1 MANGKQHTNWREP
14 DKMLRCAQLDSA
26 KVARPPRAP
35 YFCGLIRAA
44 LPLLPPVPTSPFFWL
59 LLACVL
65 VQLFYAAY
73 FFWPFARRASEAP
86 ASAPGPDTDTQ
97 PVSVVVCARNELDNL
112 RRLLP
117 LLLQQDYP
125 AGFEIVLI
133 DDRSHDDTYLYAQQL
148 AQYYPDKIRLVT
160 VTSTPDSFAPKK
172 YALTLGIKAT
182 RHARLLFTDADCI
195 PATNQWLRLL
205 QRGFSQGSG
214 AEVVLGFS
222 AYVEAPG
229 FLNQLIRFE
238 TLLTA
243 AQYLSFAWRGWA
255 YMGVGRNLAYTRA
268 CFTATKGFASHIRQ
282 LSGDDDL
289 LVQDAVRQRQR
300 VAVVADASA
309 HTLSEPAATWRAWWR
324 QKRRHLSAGRA
335 YRLADRLRV
344 GTFVAANMLF
354 YLATIVLL
362 FSPNYW
368 VPLAVVCT
376 FRTLIVSA
384 VYFRLSRRLLQPVTV
399 GLLPVLDVVYFIQY
413 LALGI
418 SLSLNRTLRWK

>member
-1 MANGKQHTNWREP
+1 
-14 DKMLRCAQLDSA
+14 MLRCAQHDSA
-26 KVARPPRAP
+26 KVACLPRAP
-35 YFCGLIRAA
+35 YFCRLISRRC
-44 LPLLPPVPTSPFFWL
+44 PLLPFVPTSPFFWL

-65 VQLFYAAY
+65 VQLVYAAY
-73 FFWPFARRASEAP
+73 FFWPFAGRPAEAP
-86 ASAPGPDTDTQ
+86 ADAPGPDTE
-97 PVSVVVCARNELDNL
+97 PVSIVVCARNELDNL

-148 AQYYPDKIRLVT
+148 AQYYPGIVRLVT
-160 VTSTPDSFAPKK
+160 IDRTPDGFAPKK

-195 PATNQWLRLL
+195 PATNQWLRLM
-205 QRGFSQGSG
+205 QRGFSPQNG
-214 AEVVLGFS
+214 ADVVLGFS
-222 AYVEAPG
+222 AYAEAPG
-229 FLNQLIRFE
+229 FLNQLIRYE

-243 AQYLSFAWRGWA
+243 TQYLSFAWRGWP
-255 YMGVGRNLAYTRA
+255 YMGVGRNLAYSRA

-289 LVQDAVRQRQR
+289 MVQDAVRYGQR
-300 VAVVADASA
+300 VVVVADASA
-309 HTLSEPAATWRAWWR
+309 HTISEPAATWTAWWR

-344 GTFVAANMLF
+344 GIFLLANMLF
-354 YLATIVLL
+354 YLAATVLL
-362 FSPNYW
+362 FSVNNLI
-368 VPLAVVCT
+368 PLAVV
-376 FRTLIVSA
+376 FALRTLFVTTLYA
-384 VYFRLSRRLLQPVTV
+384 RLSRRLNQPVIV
-399 GLLPVLDVVYFIQY
+399 GLLPVLDLVYFLQY

-418 SLSLNRTLRWK
+418 SLFLNRTLRWK